1 MSTENGE
8 IKESLVVCQNNQ
20 GIEIR
25 GSLLRLTRF
34 AVVFEIYSPTIIL
47 RLSEV
52 LSEFRIVVQDRTLY
66 SGRAVIRSVVNA
78 GLTVVC
84 ETTLDEG
91 SWMDVAFTAAKSG
104 NGKLREEFTGFMHE
118 WQKLYKVGSDYKL
131 VIADMQSFFMDL
143 RLWLDQVELGIRS
156 SPSADRLK
164 LEQTVAEEAA
174 EPVIGPMNV
183 LFEKFEAVA
192 DRVEEELKPAHRSYM
207 RRQLHS
213 WVLSAPFAHRA
224 FYKPLGYAGDYEL
237 VNMMARNG
245 QEGGSLFAKVVNT
258 WFLRQPPAQ
267 AHRNRIRYLVE
278 RLLMETVRVSAAG
291 RDMRVFNVACGPAQE
306 VQQFLLEQPISAHT
320 RVTLLDFNEETL
332 QYTRNALND
341 KVARHGPSASLQYIR
356 KSVQNILKESGRTV
370 ERSAQD
376 QYDLVYCAGL
386 FDYLSDQVCQ
396 RLMNIMYAWL
406 APGGLLIATNV
417 EPSNPLRHGM
427 EHLLDWH
434 LIYRTAAQLGALKP
448 QGADA
453 DSVCV
458 RCDDT
463 GVNVFIEVRKPGHAG

>member
-1 MSTENGE
+1 MSTEDGK
-8 IKESLVVCQNNQ
+8 IRESLVVCQNNQ

-52 LSEFRIVVQDRTLY
+52 LSGFRIIVQDRTMY
-66 SGRAVIRSVVNA
+66 SGRAVIGSLVNA

-84 ETTLDEG
+84 EATLDEG
-91 SWMDVAFTAAKSG
+91 SWSDVEFTPADAR
-104 NGKLREEFTGFMHE
+104 NGKLREQFVGFMHE
-118 WQKLYKVGSDYKL
+118 WQKLYRIRSDFKL
-131 VIADMQSFFMDL
+131 IIADMQSFFMDL
-143 RLWLDQVELGIRS
+143 RLWLDQLELGVRS
-156 SPSADRLK
+156 SPSGDRLK
-164 LEQTVAEEAA
+164 LEQAVAEEAA
-174 EPVIGPMNV
+174 QPVIGSMNV
-183 LFEKFEAVA
+183 LFEKFETVA
-192 DRVEEELKPAHRSYM
+192 SRLEEELKPAHRSYM
-207 RRQLHS
+207 RRQLHA
-213 WVLSAPFAHRA
+213 WVLCAPFAHRA

-237 VNMMARNG
+237 VNMMARNA

-258 WFLRQPPAQ
+258 WFLRQPPAE

-278 RLLMETVRVSAAG
+278 KLLMETLRVSATG

-306 VQQFLLEQPISAHT
+306 VQQFLIEQPISTRT

-332 QYTRNALND
+332 QYTRSALND
-341 KVARHGPSASLQYIR
+341 KMARHGRSVPLQFVR
-356 KSVQNILKESGRTV
+356 KSVQNILKESGRTI

-376 QYDLVYCAGL
+376 QYDFVYCAGL

-417 EPSNPLRHGM
+417 EPSNPLRYGM

-434 LIYRTAAQLGALKP
+434 LIYRTAAQLVALKP
-448 QGADA
+448 QAADA

-463 GVNVFIEVRKPGHAG
+463 GVNVFIEVRKPGHA

>member
-1 MSTENGE
+1 MNDSDV
-8 IKESLVVCQNNQ
+8 KESLVICQTNQ
-20 GIEIR
+20 GVEIR
-25 GSLLRLTRF
+25 ASLLRLTRF
-34 AVVFEIYSPTIIL
+34 AVVFEVYSSAGVL
-47 RLSEV
+47 RMSEV

-66 SGRAVIRSVVNA
+66 SGRGVIRNLVDT

-84 ETTLDEG
+84 EATLDEV
-91 SWMDVAFTAAKSG
+91 SWMDVALTAAKSG
-104 NGKLREEFTGFMHE
+104 NGKLREEFAGFMHE
-118 WQKLYKVGSDYKL
+118 WQKLYQVGPEYKL
-131 VIADMQSFFMDL
+131 IIADMQSFFMDL

-156 SPSADRLK
+156 SPAADRLK
-164 LEQTVAEEAA
+164 LEQAVAEEAA
-174 EPVIGPMNV
+174 EPVIGPMNAI
-183 LFEKFEAVA
+183 FEKFEGIAHRLEV
-192 DRVEEELKPAHRSYM
+192 DHEPAHQSYM

-245 QEGGSLFAKVVNT
+245 QEGASLFAKVVNT

-278 RLLMETVRVSAAG
+278 RLLHETVRVRATG
-291 RDMRVFNVACGPAQE
+291 QDMRVFNVACGPAQE
-306 VQQFLLEQPISAHT
+306 VQQFLMEQPISAHT
-320 RVTLLDFNEETL
+320 QVTLLDFNEETL
-332 QYTRNALND
+332 RYTRNTLNEKMAL
-341 KVARHGPSASLQYIR
+341 HGRPASLQYIR
-356 KSVQNILKESGRTV
+356 KSVQTILKESGRSV
-370 ERSAQD
+370 ERAAQD

-417 EPSNPLRHGM
+417 EPANPLRHGM

-434 LIYRTAAQLGALKP
+434 LVYRTAAQLGALKP
-448 QGADA
+448 QGVGA

-458 RCDDT
+458 RCDET
-463 GVNVFIEVRKPGHAG
+463 GVNVFMEVRKPGHA